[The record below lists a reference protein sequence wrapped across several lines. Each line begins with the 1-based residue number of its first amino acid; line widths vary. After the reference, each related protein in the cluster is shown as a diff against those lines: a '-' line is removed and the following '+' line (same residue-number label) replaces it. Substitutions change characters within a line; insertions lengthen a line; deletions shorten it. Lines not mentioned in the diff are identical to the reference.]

1 MVMDIIRSLHFCNC
15 DDLEQNHDL
24 QIVGVSGQVCR
35 VMIMAILLM
44 IKDTTMLIIFEHVVV
59 FKL

>member
-15 DDLEQNHDL
+15 DNLEQNNDL

-44 IKDTTMLIIFEHVVV
+44 IKDTTMLII
-59 FKL
+59 LSML

>member
-1 MVMDIIRSLHFCNC
+1 MVMDNIRFLHFCNC
-15 DDLEQNHDL
+15 DNLEQNNDL